1 MFAFLRYSSQN
12 RAMNHEDAVGILRS
26 HAEELR
32 ARGVTRLDLY
42 GSTAR
47 GDARPGSDVDVV
59 VDIEPGRKFSLI
71 DLASLR
77 VFLCDIF
84 GCEAD
89 VIVREDLRPRFREEI
104 EREAVQVL

>member
-1 MFAFLRYSSQN
+1 M
-12 RAMNHEDAVGILRS
+12 
-26 HAEELR
+26 
-32 ARGVTRLDLY
+32 
-42 GSTAR
+42 
-47 GDARPGSDVDVV
+47 V